1 MTLDLLSGCS
11 YKVSYTSSTPCSI
24 FVLGLPSLCSFAQAA
39 VSTVRRA
46 LLAWILRFPFSSVCG
61 VLPRPLWQHNSA
73 ILTIPEVKNMMVP
86 YQLPLRLMLRNVA
99 VRRKK
104 YTCIF
109 RFFTTQIS
117 LFNKYELFMV
127 WRTNTY
133 KRTYI
138 QKPLAFNM
146 LMWGSLRLAPI
157 IEVATTTYDCSWVG
171 YCQILC

>member
-1 MTLDLLSGCS
+1 MTLGLLSGRG

-46 LLAWILRFPFSSVCG
+46 LLAWILHFPFSSIVCG
-61 VLPRPLWQHNSA
+61 VLPRLLWQHNSA

-117 LFNKYELFMV
+117 LFNKYELFMYDV
-127 WRTNTY
+127 RIHTNVHTY
-133 KRTYI
+133 R
-138 QKPLAFNM
+138 NH
-146 LMWGSLRLAPI
+146 LRSI
-157 IEVATTTYDCSWVG
+157 C
-171 YCQILC
+171 